1 MLSQADLKLK
11 DGSRIAVIGG
21 GPAGS
26 FFSYFLLDMAE
37 RVGRQ
42 IQVDIYEPRDFNV
55 PGPPGCNMC
64 AGVVSE
70 SLVQTL
76 AAEGINLPPTVVQR
90 GIDSYVLHMDVG
102 SVRIESLRHEKRI
115 AATFRGIGPCGLQEF
130 KWDSLD
136 NHLMALA
143 VKKGAHHVRARVNEV
158 EWVAD
163 PTTRESKNKLLQ
175 VKTHGGKPQTYELLA
190 VTAGVNT
197 ALLKLLQELDFG
209 YHPPRTT
216 KCFVRE
222 YYLGQEAVERNVG
235 ASFHAFLL
243 NIPRLDYAAVVPK
256 GDHATLA
263 LLGEDID
270 SDLLHT
276 LTNDPALKRC
286 FPPDFPIDQV
296 ACGCAP
302 RINIKGGTQPF
313 GDRIVFIGDSGVS
326 RLYKDG
332 IGAAYRAAKAAATTA
347 IFEGISAEDFKR
359 HYSPTCR
366 AMEMDNTIGK
376 VLFAIVREIQKRRFA
391 RRAVLRMVLGE
402 QRSGAVTDRSMSMV
416 TWDMLT
422 GSAAYREIFLRTLHP
437 AFWARFLWELGVSF
451 LSPDREIQTTQSAA
465 LTAHDRADGHSPQPR
480 EEHAMEPGALGRV
493 YEDGE
498 IIVRQGE
505 IGDCMFVI
513 QEGQVEVFV
522 GQDGEETPL
531 GVRGPGEFFG
541 EMAIFEREARM
552 ATVRALG
559 RARILTVDEENFM
572 RRIHEDPSLAYH
584 MVQTMSHRM
593 REMSAELAAL
603 RPATRSGNHLQSA
616 KISVNATGHTGPG
629 FPRR

>member
-1 MLSQADLKLK
+1 MLSQTDLKLK
-11 DGSRIAVIGG
+11 DGSRVAVLGG

-37 RVGRQ
+37 RVGLQLR
-42 IQVDIYEPRDFNV
+42 VDIYEPRDFSK

-115 AATFRGIGPCGLQEF
+115 AAAFRGVGPRGLQEF

-143 VKKGAHHVRARVNEV
+143 VKKGAHQVRERVNEV

-163 PTTRESKNKLLQ
+163 PATREPKRKWLQ
-175 VKTHGGKPQTYELLA
+175 IKTQGGTPQRYELLA

-197 ALLKLLQELDFG
+197 ALLRLFHELDFG
-209 YHPPRTT
+209 YQPPHTT

-222 YYLGQEAVERNVG
+222 YYLGQEAVGKNIG
-235 ASFHAFLL
+235 TSFHAFLL
-243 NIPRLDYAAVVPK
+243 NIPRLDYAAIVPK
-256 GDHATLA
+256 GDYATLA
-263 LLGEDID
+263 LLGKDID
-270 SDLLHT
+270 SDLLQA
-276 LTNDPALKRC
+276 LTNDPTLKRC
-286 FPPDFPIDQV
+286 FSPDFSMDQV
-296 ACGCAP
+296 ACWCAP
-302 RINIKGGTQPF
+302 RINVKGSTQPF

-332 IGAAYRAAKAAATTA
+332 IGAAYRAAKAAATTS
-347 IFEGISAEDFKR
+347 IFEGISAQDFKR

-366 AMEMDNTIGK
+366 AMETDNTIGK

-402 QRSGAVTDRSMSMV
+402 QRNGVVADRSMSMV
-416 TWDMLT
+416 MWDMLT

-437 AFWARFLWELGVSF
+437 AFWSRFLWEVGLSL
-451 LSPDREIQTTQSAA
+451 LSPNGKIKTTQSAA
-465 LTAHDRADGHSPQPR
+465 LSPQDPTSGHSPQAR
-480 EEHAMEPGALGRV
+480 EEDAMELGALGKV
-493 YEDGE
+493 YQNGE
-498 IIVRQGE
+498 IIIRQGE
-505 IGDCMFVI
+505 TGDCMFVV
-513 QEGQVEVFV
+513 QEGQVEVLV
-522 GQDGEETPL
+522 GQNGKETPL

-559 RARILTVDEENFM
+559 RARILTVDKENFI
-572 RRIHEDPSLAYH
+572 RRIHEDPSLAYRL
-584 MVQTMSHRM
+584 VQTMSQRI
-593 REMSAELAAL
+593 RELSTDMA
-603 RPATRSGNHLQSA
+603 Q
-616 KISVNATGHTGPG
+616 
-629 FPRR
+629 PRGA